1 MLALLLAPTSALRSL
16 ALSSLALA
24 LLGAPALLPSPA
36 HAQDEAVASSAE
48 TAASTAA
55 AAVEERAAT
64 WQLVPAA
71 LLSYG
76 GGATDNFGAGVSL
89 RLDHLPMSGVRVG
102 GFATA
107 EVLADGTVR
116 VAGGLGGGLWLFGM
130 QLGVAYRAGT
140 DAFASSLGLQV
151 GKSIDFGGFS
161 IGGRVTFPLVD
172 FVDPNGGP
180 SRTQGIE
187 GQVVLT
193 IGAALGLD
201 GSTRHRSCGCA
212 HRRPAAE
219 APAAIEE
226 GVAESA
232 PPS

>member
-1 MLALLLAPTSALRSL
+1 MLAHASPSALRSL
-16 ALSSLALA
+16 LASA
-24 LLGAPALLPSPA
+24 FAFASLLGATAPV
-36 HAQDEAVASSAE
+36 HAQDETEAVVAE
-48 TAASTAA
+48 TATAAA

-116 VAGGLGGGLWLFGM
+116 VAGGLGGGLFLFGM
-130 QLGVAYRAGT
+130 QLGVAYRAAT
-140 DAFASSLGLQV
+140 DTFASSLGLQV

-193 IGAALGLD
+193 VGAALGLD

-226 GVAESA
+226 GVEGVESA
-232 PPS
+232 ATPD